1 MIIINFRQTNMDQ
14 LKTDLKTKNE
24 VIQSQNIKINE
35 LEQAHNSSEL
45 MVENLDKENKE
56 LKFQLEQQ
64 QIQLDQLR
72 NQITEQDKSV
82 DKEKINKVVKE
93 SMNEAFRGI
102 IERFNEND
110 SYSLNDIQM
119 ALLDNLKKTS
129 YKLMTAL
136 S

>member
-14 LKTDLKTKNE
+14 LKTDLKTKTE
-24 VIQSQNIKINE
+24 IIQSQNIKINE

-93 SMNEAFRGI
+93 SMNEAFRDI
-102 IERFNEND
+102 IGRFNEND

>member
-1 MIIINFRQTNMDQ
+1 MDQ
-14 LKTDLKTKNE
+14 LKTDLKTKTEIIEN
-24 VIQSQNIKINE
+24 QNIKINE

-93 SMNEAFRGI
+93 SMNEAFRDI
-102 IERFNEND
+102 IGRFNEND

>member
-1 MIIINFRQTNMDQ
+1 MEQ
-14 LKTDLKTKNE
+14 LKTDLKAKDE
-24 VIQSQNIKINE
+24 IIQSQNIKISE

-45 MVENLDKENKE
+45 MVENLDKEKKE
-56 LKFQLEQQ
+56 LKSQLEQQ
-64 QIQLDQLR
+64 QDQLR
-72 NQITEQDKSV
+72 NEITEKDKNV
-82 DKEKINKVVKE
+82 DQEKINKVVKE
-93 SMNEAFRGI
+93 SMNEAFRDI

-129 YKLMTAL
+129 YKLMNAL

>member
-1 MIIINFRQTNMDQ
+1 MDQ
-14 LKTDLKTKNE
+14 LKTDLKTKTE
-24 VIQSQNIKINE
+24 IIQSQNIKINE

-93 SMNEAFRGI
+93 SMNEAFRDI
-102 IERFNEND
+102 IGRFNEND